1 MIFVFAYAFAHQKTH
16 DFLVELKLSGID
28 DVFVIAAPWKK
39 LTGKNSEVSVRVN
52 LQKPKP
58 HNTSII
64 CKRLGFKF
72 VEIEHDNVVEIAELI
87 KFHKAVLAIISG
99 ARIIKKDVID
109 LFSLG
114 IVNFHPGKL
123 PETAGL
129 NAFFYAI
136 EKNVPMG
143 VTAHFINNLIDAGQ
157 EISFQELKI
166 NRNDTVEDVSN
177 NLYYLQINALRSFL
191 NAYSSD
197 RIEVSEIVRPGK
209 NSPMPDE
216 VKKKV
221 LGKFNNWKNSAIS
234 RQLGED
240 LLVACKEGKLDK
252 IKVILEQEIELIEYK
267 NSKGWTPLI
276 VAAFNQHYEIVK
288 LLIDLGANPN
298 ATNINGTTVL
308 MYAKTKL
315 LTEKQPDLSILR
327 TLINAGANVSTRD
340 IHGKC
345 IIDYSTQNPI
355 LCAFLVEN
363 LQ

>member
-1 MIFVFAYAFAHQKTH
+1 MIFVFAYAFPHQKTH
-16 DFLVELKLSGID
+16 DFLVELKLSGVD

-39 LTGKNSEVSVRVN
+39 LSSNNSEVSVRIN

-58 HNTSII
+58 YNTSTI
-64 CKRLGFKF
+64 CKKLGFQF
-72 VEIEHDNVVEIAELI
+72 AEIEHDDTAAIAKLI
-87 KFHKAVLAIISG
+87 KLHKATLAIISG
-99 ARIIKKDVID
+99 ARIIKKEVID
-109 LFSLG
+109 LFSSG
-114 IVNFHPGKL
+114 VVNFHPGKL

-129 NAFFYAI
+129 DAFFYAI
-136 EKNVPMG
+136 ERNVPMG
-143 VTAHFINNLIDAGQ
+143 VTVHFINHLIDAGK
-157 EISFQELKI
+157 EISFNELKVYMG
-166 NRNDTVEDVSN
+166 DTVEDVSN
-177 NLYYLQINALRSFL
+177 NLYYLQIKALRSFL
-191 NAYSSD
+191 HSYSSASID
-197 RIEVSEIVRPGK
+197 ASEIVRPRK

-221 LGKFNNWKNSAIS
+221 LRKFNNWKNTIIYG
-234 RQLGED
+234 QLGED
-240 LLVACKEGKLDK
+240 LLDACKEGKFDK

-267 NSKGWTPLI
+267 NTKGWTPLI

-288 LLIDLGANPN
+288 LLISLGANPN

-327 TLINAGANVSTRD
+327 TLINAGADVSTRD

-355 LCAFLVEN
+355 LCSFLVEN
-363 LQ
+363 LK